1 MSDISKNR
9 KPGVPFGSGM
19 SNNVILAPDSSD
31 NIRDVITFLNPKKQE
46 SIPNVQ
52 GAKFKVELKA
62 FVTDFKDEFTS
73 NWTPTQ
79 VFGRMDPIYNYQNT
93 QRKISISL
101 DLPAFDIEEA
111 AWNATKLSDLVRYCY
126 PVYNSTATGDLL
138 YKHGINRHITLAPII
153 AARFGNLINEA
164 GFGLLYGFL
173 DGVTIDPDLDAG
185 VFKVNKSSVSANTIA
200 KPFAAEMAS
209 KIMGKQKPNKPI
221 NKQAI
226 LNASGERTADQ
237 MYFFK
242 NYKLSLGFNP
252 IHMHPLGDTLG
263 PSKESIR
270 FGAFPNQMRSTTL
283 QRQESGGPVESN
295 VEAVYGSDPFK

>member
-1 MSDISKNR
+1 MSDISNYR

-19 SNNVILAPDSSD
+19 NNGVILAPDSSD
-31 NIRDVITFLNPKKQE
+31 NIRDVITFLNPKKE
-46 SIPNVQ
+46 GKVGGVQ

-93 QRKISISL
+93 QRKITISL

-111 AWNATKLSDLVRYCY
+111 AWNSTKLNDLVRYCY
-126 PVYNSTATGDLL
+126 PMYNSTATGDLL
-138 YKHGINRHITLAPII
+138 YKHGINRHISLAPII
-153 AARFGNLINEA
+153 AARFGNLMNEA
-164 GFGLLYGFL
+164 GIGLLYGFL

-185 VFKVNKSSVSANTIA
+185 VFKVNKSSVSTTTIA
-200 KPFAAEMAS
+200 KPFAAEMAD
-209 KIMGKQKPNKPI
+209 KIMAKQKLGKPI

-226 LNASGERTADQ
+226 LNASGDRKANQ

-252 IHMHPLGDTLG
+252 IHIFPLGDTLLV
-263 PSKESIR
+263 SKESAR
-270 FGAFPNQMRSTTL
+270 FGAFPHQMRSTTL
-283 QRQESGGPVESN
+283 QRQESGPPVESN